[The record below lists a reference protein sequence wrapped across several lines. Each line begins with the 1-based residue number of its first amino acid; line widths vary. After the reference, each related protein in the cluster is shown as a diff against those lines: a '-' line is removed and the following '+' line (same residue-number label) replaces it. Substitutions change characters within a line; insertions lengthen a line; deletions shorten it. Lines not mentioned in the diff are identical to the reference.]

1 MKMINNI
8 ILKILILNIF
18 QEKMKNILI
27 YLQIVKMMLFNSHVL
42 NVDQY

>member
-18 QEKMKNILI
+18 KEKMKNILT

>member
-1 MKMINNI
+1 MINNI

-18 QEKMKNILI
+18 KEKMKNILT